1 MYYLNNQAE
10 FVEVD
15 EHCNAEDARWELSEE
30 FSIPEHQVYVVR
42 QAGQFGRNR
51 LDEGSLCQ
59 NGVILMLHTAQDL
72 ERVERQ
78 HGRAALLH
86 RLKTTWARLYPTHG
100 GAPDLSDTAYSGIC
114 FTPDARWQVNG
125 VTFIGAPDRIRGWED
140 EEGNDL
146 FFPYGIELCCRPR
159 DAHGPHDQFRLSIT
173 ARTISIGDYLVDLD
187 MGEQAHSERLQ
198 METVGYRGW
207 LQWLLDVGFVNRD
220 PLATPVEPRDLAALI
235 DQIAVWNADAQF
247 PQYTTQ
253 MRTYQKED
261 WPESLVRLHAQA
273 VRGLANFH
281 EALWERHRA
290 YIREQLRANLL
301 EETGD

>member
-78 HGRAALLH
+78 HGRAALLQ
-86 RLKTTWARLYPTHG
+86 RLQMTWARLYPAHG
-100 GAPDLSDTAYSGIC
+100 GAPQLTDTAYSGIC
-114 FTPDARWQVNG
+114 FTKDARWQVNG

-140 EEGNDL
+140 EQGEDQ
-146 FFPYGIELCCRPR
+146 FFPYGIELICRPH

-173 ARTISIGDYLVDLD
+173 ARTLAFGNYLVDVD
-187 MGEQAHSERLQ
+187 MGEYAHYERLQ
-198 METVGYRGW
+198 IDTLGYRHW
-207 LQWLLDVGFVNRD
+207 LCWLRDVGLVNRD
-220 PLATPVEPRDLAALI
+220 PAEAPQEPRDLAALI
-235 DQIAVWNADAQF
+235 DQVSIWNADAQF
-247 PQYTTQ
+247 VQFTTQ
-253 MRTYQKED
+253 MRSYQKED
-261 WPESLVRLHAQA
+261 WPDFLVRLHAQA
-273 VRGLANFH
+273 VRGLNIFH
-281 EALWERHRA
+281 EALWERHRE
-290 YIREQLRANLL
+290 YIREQLRRDLL
-301 EETGD
+301 EE